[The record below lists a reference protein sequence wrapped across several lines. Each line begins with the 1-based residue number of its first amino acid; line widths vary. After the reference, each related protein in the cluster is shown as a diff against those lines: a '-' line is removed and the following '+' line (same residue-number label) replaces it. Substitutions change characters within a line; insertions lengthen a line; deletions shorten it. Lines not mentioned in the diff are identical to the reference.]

1 MSMKNLATKSAAAF
15 VLMVLISAGLNAQ
28 PPRPGQGQGFKK
40 NTDRPCWNL
49 SDEQKETMKTIQIEH
64 QKKLT
69 PLKNKMV
76 ELKAQQRT
84 LMSEEVVDMKLVNK
98 NIDDQTALMNKI
110 QKLQAE
116 HRMAVKEILN
126 DEQEMM
132 ISKNQWKCRY
142 PGTGSRGPGGACQYR
157 TQ

>member
-1 MSMKNLATKSAAAF
+1 MSMKNTVIKSAAAF
-15 VLMVLISAGLNAQ
+15 VLIALLSAGLNAQ

-40 NTDRPCWNL
+40 NTNGPCWNL
-49 SDEQKETMKTIQIEH
+49 SEDQKESMKAIQIEH

-116 HRMAVKEILN
+116 HRMAVKGILN

-132 ISKNQWKCRY
+132 ISNNQWKCRY
-142 PGTGSRGPGGACQYR
+142 PGTGPRGPRGTCQFR